1 MSATTSPARPSA
13 RASSAGSS
21 LLRLFGGGSAT
32 VFALLIVV
40 LLAITVLNPS
50 FAEPPSLMAFLRSAA
65 PLVILAVG
73 QYFVIVS
80 GEFDL
85 SVGSL
90 VGAQVVIAAKLI
102 DGEESRT
109 YGVIAL
115 MFAFGLLVGLV
126 NGLIT
131 TILRVPSFITTLGT
145 LLILAGAVR
154 LWTGGAPTGAL
165 SDSFRQWGRQ
175 GIDLPVLRQ
184 LPYALIVMVV
194 LGIGAVLLMRAPFGR
209 ILMASGDN
217 AEAAGFSGVR
227 VWRTRTVAFVLSSTL
242 ATVAAILIGGFAG
255 VTAQVGQGLEFTAIT
270 AVVLGGVVLGGGRG
284 WVVAAMAG
292 ALTYQAIE
300 RLFTQLALPSTARPA
315 LQGLII
321 IAAVAYAARSG
332 VRRPARPPLDV
343 PTGDDPSGPAASP
356 ADPDDGRDG
365 RAPGPGTSP

>member
-1 MSATTSPARPSA
+1 MSTTTPQTASSSRM
-13 RASSAGSS
+13 SSAGGS

-40 LLAITVLNPS
+40 LVTITVLNPS

-65 PLVILAVG
+65 PLVILAIG

-102 DGEESRT
+102 DGDESRT
-109 YGVIAL
+109 VGVVAL
-115 MFAFGLLVGLV
+115 MFAFGIVVGLV

-131 TILRVPSFITTLGT
+131 TVLRVPSFITTLGT

-154 LWTGGAPTGAL
+154 LWTGGSPTGAL
-165 SDSFRQWGRQ
+165 SESFRQWGRG
-175 GIDLPVLRQ
+175 GIDLPVVRQ
-184 LPYALIVMVV
+184 LPYALIIMV
-194 LGIGAVLLMRAPFGR
+194 LIGIAAALLMRAPYGR
-209 ILMASGDN
+209 TLIASGDN
-217 AEAAGFSGVR
+217 AVAAGFSGVR
-227 VWRTRTVAFVLSSTL
+227 VWRVRTGAFVLSSTL

-255 VTAQVGQGLEFTAIT
+255 VSAQVGQGLEFTAIT

-300 RLFTQLALPSTARPA
+300 RLFTQLALPSTMRPA
-315 LQGLII
+315 LQGAII
-321 IAAVAYAARSG
+321 IAAVAYAARNG
-332 VRRPARPPLDV
+332 VSRPVQPPLDTTTDGGSAAAGPQQQV
-343 PTGDDPSGPAASP
+343 ATGSGVAGPRRSESP
-356 ADPDDGRDG
+356 
-365 RAPGPGTSP
+365 